1 MHTFGLSVL
10 GHTVCVYVT
19 GLVEHSK
26 ITMAQNAEDGHTKSC
41 NTQKNPM
48 CVWLQRHS
56 STRLYLGAGVVI
68 ISLHNPVVQN
78 CAYSCAKLCLSSSK
92 CNHEIKF
99 LSARKQ
105 RHEQKRKN
113 KKKNVEQIKQRR
125 RATQEQQCFS
135 LFCSL

>member
-26 ITMAQNAEDGHTKSC
+26 LQWHKMLKMATQKAE
-41 NTQKNPM
+41 TQKNPM